1 MATRTFGMDPP
12 DGEREGASTALPL
25 AATAMRG
32 KIHNGYNPVNPSALV
47 LRTPGGGDHATYR
60 LVRSDIRCRQV
71 SGCNLQE
78 CTILCI
84 LRTGDITGKEM
95 GRVRGRVAALTGP
108 AEVAVKEFEVP
119 EPEPGAVLVKV
130 RRANV
135 CGSEVHIYHFRH
147 PLIRECVLGHEF
159 VGEVL
164 ALGEGVT
171 TDYAG
176 NPVEVGDRVI
186 APYFLTCRR
195 CPACLRGDF
204 NLCQRAY
211 TFWSR
216 PPEDDPHFHGAFATH
231 YYVHPE
237 QYFYKV
243 PESVPDNTVAGANC
257 GLSQVL
263 FGLHQTGLSTGD
275 SLLIQGA
282 GGLGLYAAAV
292 GRDMGARV
300 MVIEGIGQRIDLAR
314 RFGAEEIVDM
324 NEYPEAGDRVRQ
336 AQSLTDG
343 YGADVVLEVSGVPA
357 AFVEA
362 LQLVRPGGRVIEIG
376 NVSVGKEHEV
386 SLAPGLITRKTIRV
400 QGFVRYQPWYLHK
413 ALRFLERKH
422 EDHPFDELTDEEYA
436 LKDVG
441 RAIERAEAKKVARPA
456 VVPA

>member
-1 MATRTFGMDPP
+1 
-12 DGEREGASTALPL
+12 
-25 AATAMRG
+25 
-32 KIHNGYNPVNPSALV
+32 
-47 LRTPGGGDHATYR
+47 
-60 LVRSDIRCRQV
+60 
-71 SGCNLQE
+71 
-78 CTILCI
+78 
-84 LRTGDITGKEM
+84 M

-108 AEVAVKEFEVP
+108 EEVAVKEFEVP

-204 NLCQRAY
+204 NLCQKAY

-300 MVIEGIGQRIDLAR
+300 MVIEGIEQRIDLAR

-324 NEYPEAGDRVRQ
+324 KEYPEAEDRVRQ

-362 LQLVRPGGRVIEIG
+362 LHLVRPGGRVIEIG

-386 SLAPGLITRKTIRV
+386 SLAPGLITRKSIRV

-413 ALRFLERKH
+413 ALGFLERKH

-436 LKDVG
+436 LEDVG
-441 RAIERAEAKKVARPA
+441 RAIERAEAKRVARPA

>member
-1 MATRTFGMDPP
+1 MSGGSMTLDPTSRGWPMKSSVSSSPISSTTPTSSWPSVNGQGSGRGQWPLRMWRSVPQTPQAAMRMSAALGGTSGFVTSRITGGSPGPSKVATRTFGMDPP
-12 DGEREGASTALPL
+12 NGKQGHIDGPAPSGYGYTRENTQ
-25 AATAMRG
+25 
-32 KIHNGYNPVNPSALV
+32 
-47 LRTPGGGDHATYR
+47 R
-60 LVRSDIRCRQV
+60 LQH
-71 SGCNLQE
+71 GQPE

-84 LRTGDITGKEM
+84 LCREDVSGKEA
-95 GRVRGRVAALTGP
+95 GRVKGKLAALVGP
-108 AEVAVKEFEVP
+108 AEVEVP
-119 EPEPGAVLVKV
+119 DPEPGAVLAKV

-159 VGEVL
+159 VGEIL
-164 ALGEGVT
+164 ALGEGVS

-176 NPVEVGDRVI
+176 DPVEVGDRVI

-195 CPACLRGDF
+195 CQACLRGDF
-204 NLCQRAY
+204 NLCQKAY
-211 TFWSR
+211 TFWSK
-216 PPEDDPHFHGAFATH
+216 PPEDNPHFHGAFATH
-231 YYVHPE
+231 YYLHPE

-243 PESVPDNTVAGANC
+243 SDSVSDNTVAGANC

-300 MVIEGIGQRIDLAR
+300 IVVEGIRQRIDLAR

-336 AQSLTDG
+336 VQSLTDG

-357 AFVEA
+357 AFAEA

-386 SLAPGLITRKTIRV
+386 SLAS
-400 QGFVRYQPWYLHK
+400 
-413 ALRFLERKH
+413 
-422 EDHPFDELTDEEYA
+422 
-436 LKDVG
+436 
-441 RAIERAEAKKVARPA
+441 
-456 VVPA
+456 